1 MIQGMALNFVGVT
14 AVKELIEGVFS
25 DLVRLAFG
33 EGTSTSPFVR
43 KKAILCVLRIY
54 KKFTDKF
61 LDITSWLDPLRNLL
75 RTGGQSM
82 KHLSLMS
89 ATVSMIHTIASLSP
103 TPQYE
108 IFVDPLINTLM
119 AVATK
124 KDVHDS
130 YLYYTIPNPWLQVKI
145 IKTLAILPVPVE
157 SASIRNINDFFNRI
171 IAKSK
176 VSSQS
181 NRNNIE
187 NGILFETI
195 DLLVK
200 YRDIATTDIKN
211 QAISLV
217 VVFLSLKEANI
228 RYLSL
233 DAMTR
238 VIDLTSSDGVLSDN
252 LKHVFSA
259 LRDQDLSIRRRA
271 LDLLYLMC
279 GYETAGKIVEDLLNY
294 AEENDAI
301 LKEEVVL
308 KIAILVERFAPSLSW
323 YIDVVIRM
331 LSRSGDYVS
340 NDIWYRIIQIITG
353 FGHETDPEL
362 QKYAANQIYIA
373 LNVPNVHDALI
384 KLGCYIL
391 AEFGRSIVAPPYR
404 TSTHLFEVINRHF
417 STASTEAKCMMLS
430 SYAKLAHMF
439 RELRETVMPIFE
451 FHTEHIDPEIQQRA
465 SDYLHLFRN
474 EPAVEAIRGEI
485 FIRLPTYSLETQNS
499 NPLIKKM
506 ITLKL
511 GGLSEKD
518 SAEARSA
525 IEGQMDKFLKTANRS
540 AGPPGSQSN
549 EEFINLNKSE
559 IQAKF
564 SDMPLF
570 SLCKGRLA
578 LTGTNTI
585 MVLSEMKLPSANPNE
600 FKNLFT
606 TSTGTLYQD
615 SNLLVEYKCDFEKHQ
630 GKVAMQFKGKSGPL
644 TNVSLSIPNIPGVMF
659 NISPINYAEHPQV
672 IVLMLCNGLLQ
683 SYPMCK
689 LSFLQN
695 GTQRI
700 IDFGIP
706 VSLHKFMQHVDLPEE
721 KYHEFYEEFTNSNRA
736 PYYRIDEFIRNPAPP
751 SVPLTEMM
759 KKVGMLL
766 NNGLNL
772 KASASP
778 DFNNIRVIWAS
789 GQYSFKPEGSTNLQ
803 TLPVIV
809 EVEGNP
815 KDPEYLRLSIR
826 VAGKVEIAKSLY
838 QIMMVF
844 LGN

>member
-1 MIQGMALNFVGVT
+1 MKNDLLSGKETIQGLALNFVAVT
-14 AVKELIEGVFS
+14 AVRELVEGVFS

-43 KKAILCVLRIY
+43 KKAILSVLRIY

-89 ATVSMIHTIASLSP
+89 ATVSMIYGIAALNP

-119 AVATK
+119 TVVTK
-124 KDVHDS
+124 KDLHDS
-130 YLYYTIPNPWLQVKI
+130 YFYYKIPNPWLQVKI
-145 IKTLAILPVPVE
+145 IKTLALLPVPVE
-157 SASIRNINDFFNRI
+157 SSSIRTINEYFNRV
-171 IAKSK
+171 IAKSQ
-176 VSSQS
+176 VSSQT
-181 NRNNIE
+181 NKNNIE
-187 NGILFETI
+187 NGILFDTI

-200 YRDIATTDIKN
+200 YKDIATTDIKN

-233 DAMTR
+233 DAMTK
-238 VIDLTSSDGVLSDN
+238 VIELTSSDGILSDN
-252 LKHVFSA
+252 LKYIFNA

-294 AEENDAI
+294 AEENDSI

-391 AEFGRSIVAPPYR
+391 AEFGKTIVAPPYR
-404 TSTHLFEVINRHF
+404 TATHLFEVINRHF
-417 STASTEAKCMMLS
+417 STASIEAKCMMIS
-430 SYAKLAHMF
+430 SYAKLAHTF

-451 FHTEHIDPEIQQRA
+451 FHTEHIDPDLQQRA
-465 SDYLHLFRN
+465 SDYLLLFRAD
-474 EPAVEAIRGEI
+474 PSVEALRNEI

-525 IEGQMDKFLKTANRS
+525 IEGQMDKFLKSTNKTS

-549 EEFINLNKSE
+549 EEYINLNKSE

-570 SLCKGRLA
+570 L
-578 LTGTNTI
+578 
-585 MVLSEMKLPSANPNE
+585 
-600 FKNLFT
+600 
-606 TSTGTLYQD
+606 
-615 SNLLVEYKCDFEKHQ
+615 
-630 GKVAMQFKGKSGPL
+630 
-644 TNVSLSIPNIPGVMF
+644 
-659 NISPINYAEHPQV
+659 
-672 IVLMLCNGLLQ
+672 
-683 SYPMCK
+683 
-689 LSFLQN
+689 
-695 GTQRI
+695 
-700 IDFGIP
+700 
-706 VSLHKFMQHVDLPEE
+706 
-721 KYHEFYEEFTNSNRA
+721 
-736 PYYRIDEFIRNPAPP
+736 
-751 SVPLTEMM
+751 
-759 KKVGMLL
+759 
-766 NNGLNL
+766 
-772 KASASP
+772 SASN
-778 DFNNIRVIWAS
+778 D
-789 GQYSFKPEGSTNLQ
+789 LH
-803 TLPVIV
+803 
-809 EVEGNP
+809 
-815 KDPEYLRLSIR
+815 
-826 VAGKVEIAKSLY
+826 
-838 QIMMVF
+838 
-844 LGN
+844 